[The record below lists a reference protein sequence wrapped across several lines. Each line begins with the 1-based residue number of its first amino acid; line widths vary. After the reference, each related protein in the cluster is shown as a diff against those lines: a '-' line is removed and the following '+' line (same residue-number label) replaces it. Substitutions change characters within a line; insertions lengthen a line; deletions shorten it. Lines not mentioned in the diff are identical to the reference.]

1 MMTLALLPALTGT
14 ALAGYGDVVDGYP
27 SWAERELHL
36 YTNAARVD
44 PQAFESDYNRGGCG
58 FDDFTSD
65 EQTAKPPVYY
75 SPPLND
81 AARFHSTDMRDTGNF
96 SHDSSDG
103 TSFGQRLSRF
113 YTETSSVGENI
124 AYGYP
129 DNWAAMMEGWMCSS
143 GHRENIMRSGWN
155 ELGTGVVDNYYTQD
169 FGGGSADS
177 TIGIRMG
184 VHSPQSV
191 AAGQSLA
198 FYADWAGSDL
208 TVMALILDGE
218 VYTMDLLWGEWDSG
232 VFTTS
237 APMPEGCADYYFVY
251 EDASGQRA
259 FPEAGAYLMGSSCA
273 DTWEVRDETLSPWPE
288 DNVGGDGPSGG
299 GGDGGI
305 WVDGEED
312 THDVAVKGCATTPT
326 PGGSGG
332 ALALLGMLGLTAL
345 TRRR

>member
-1 MMTLALLPALTGT
+1 MLLHLLVALSSP

-44 PQAFESDYNRGGCG
+44 PQAFEADYSAGGCSY
-58 FDDFTSD
+58 DDFTSD
-65 EQTAKPPVYY
+65 EQTAKAPIYY
-75 SPPLND
+75 SYPLND
-81 AARFHSTDMRDTGNF
+81 AARFHSLDMRDSGNF

-113 YTETSSVGENI
+113 YTETSYVGENI
-124 AYGYP
+124 AWGYR

-143 GHRENIMRSGWN
+143 GHRANIMLANWT

-177 TIGIRMG
+177 SIGVRMG
-184 VHSPQSV
+184 VHAPE
-191 AAGQSLA
+191 AAPAGQSLT
-198 FYADWAGSDL
+198 FYADWAGADL
-208 TVMALILDGE
+208 AVLSLILDGE
-218 VYTMDLLWGEWDSG
+218 VYPMDLKWGAWESG
-232 VFTTS
+232 VFS
-237 APMPEGCADYYFVY
+237 VNAPMPEGCADYYFVY
-251 EDASGQRA
+251 EDGGGQRA
-259 FPEAGAYLMGSSCA
+259 FPEDGAYLLGSGCGG
-273 DTWEVRDETLSPWPE
+273 DWELRSETLSPWAE
-288 DNVGGDGPSGG
+288 DNVDDGPSGG

-326 PGGSGG
+326 APGSG
-332 ALALLGMLGLTAL
+332 ALAVVMGLLMIGGAG
-345 TRRR
+345 RRR